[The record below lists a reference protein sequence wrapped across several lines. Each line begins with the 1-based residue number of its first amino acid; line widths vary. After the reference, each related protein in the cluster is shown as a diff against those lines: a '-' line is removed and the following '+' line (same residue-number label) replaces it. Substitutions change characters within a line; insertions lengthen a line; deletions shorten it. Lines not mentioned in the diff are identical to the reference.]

1 MERLSIS
8 VHHSVAVLAP
18 HQWSAYNLT
27 VQSARAV
34 SSVVRAP
41 RSHRG
46 GRRFKSSIA
55 HHAAWTN
62 QTESWPSCQALACR
76 GGGTADALRSGRSVL
91 TDVWVQIP
99 PSAPKTISKAYYLD
113 GLRLIARFLFCA
125 CSSVDRAPVCGT
137 GGRGFKS
144 RQAHHNLGTKKPSGC
159 ISEGFLL
166 GQLCLF
172 ILCQQ
177 GSKAN

>member
-1 MERLSIS
+1 M
-8 VHHSVAVLAP
+8 
-18 HQWSAYNLT
+18 
-27 VQSARAV
+27 
-34 SSVVRAP
+34 VRAP

-46 GRRFKSSIA
+46 GRRFDPSIA
-55 HHAAWTN
+55 HHVAWDFKSPGCWSN
-62 QTESWPSCQALACR
+62 SLCR

-113 GLRLIARFLFCA
+113 GLRLIARFSYCA

-177 GSKAN
+177 GSKVN

>member
-1 MERLSIS
+1 MSQR
-8 VHHSVAVLAP
+8 
-18 HQWSAYNLT
+18 
-27 VQSARAV
+27 RGAV

-46 GRRFKSSIA
+46 GRRFDPSIA
-55 HHAAWTN
+55 HHIGWGAKSSAN
-62 QTESWPSCQALACR
+62 GHDSACR

-113 GLRLIARFLFCA
+113 GLRLKARFSYCA
-125 CSSVDRAPVCGT
+125 CSSADRAPVCGT

>member
-1 MERLSIS
+1 MSQR
-8 VHHSVAVLAP
+8 
-18 HQWSAYNLT
+18 
-27 VQSARAV
+27 RGAV

-46 GRRFKSSIA
+46 GRRFDPSIA
-55 HHAAWTN
+55 HHVDWGTKSPAN
-62 QTESWPSCQALACR
+62 GHDSVCR

-113 GLRLIARFLFCA
+113 ALRLIARSLFCA

>member
-8 VHHSVAVLAP
+8 VRHRAAVLAP
-18 HQWSAYNLT
+18 HEWSAYNLT

-99 PSAPKTISKAYYLD
+99 PSAPINYSPFVWSDYYEQTPADIEDEKQPGGDNNNIQAKTN
-113 GLRLIARFLFCA
+113 RF
-125 CSSVDRAPVCGT
+125 
-137 GGRGFKS
+137 FKHDLWLPLPLLCNS
-144 RQAHHNLGTKKPSGC
+144 LSP
-159 ISEGFLL
+159 SEGRFY
-166 GQLCLF
+166 GY
-172 ILCQQ
+172 
-177 GSKAN
+177 SH